1 MPEHCNSMQD
11 TQMHLWHNYSN
22 LLSKTNAYEPL
33 VVNVYFTYLNLSLAE
48 MTGNPK
54 DETLWKLETFCKKR
68 SKMMM
73 SRGKILANLAR
84 DNYYK
89 RTTV

>member
-1 MPEHCNSMQD
+1 MYFWFEA
-11 TQMHLWHNYSN
+11 TA
-22 LLSKTNAYEPL
+22 SKTNAYEPL

-84 DNYYK
+84 DNYIRELQSNAGECEFFIFTK
-89 RTTV
+89 TG